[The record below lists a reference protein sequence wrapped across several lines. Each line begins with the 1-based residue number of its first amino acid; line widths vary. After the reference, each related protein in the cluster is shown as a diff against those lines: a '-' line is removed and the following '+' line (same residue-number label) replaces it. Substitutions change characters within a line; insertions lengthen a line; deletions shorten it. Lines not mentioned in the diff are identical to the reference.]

1 MLQSFDYFCHLILLL
16 FFTNKITVFE
26 PTLALGQGVNV
37 IKCMVNFLG
46 IKIYRTPMFLN
57 ECDDGTDK
65 WGFDG
70 IYPEPEKIVK
80 VFSWAQWDCVNQVSY

>member
-1 MLQSFDYFCHLILLL
+1 MHSI
-16 FFTNKITVFE
+16 
-26 PTLALGQGVNV
+26 NV
-37 IKCMVNFLG
+37 ICFLPFYLLSG

-80 VFSWAQWDCVNQVSY
+80 VFSWAQWDCVNQVCNVLFKS

>member
-1 MLQSFDYFCHLILLL
+1 
-16 FFTNKITVFE
+16 
-26 PTLALGQGVNV
+26 
-37 IKCMVNFLG
+37 
-46 IKIYRTPMFLN
+46 MFLN

-80 VFSWAQWDCVNQVSY
+80 VFSWAQWDCVHQVNFILIYFEASLRIYLALPV

>member
-1 MLQSFDYFCHLILLL
+1 
-16 FFTNKITVFE
+16 
-26 PTLALGQGVNV
+26 
-37 IKCMVNFLG
+37 
-46 IKIYRTPMFLN
+46 MFLN

>member
-1 MLQSFDYFCHLILLL
+1 MPTSYLTFLIY
-16 FFTNKITVFE
+16 I
-26 PTLALGQGVNV
+26 
-37 IKCMVNFLG
+37 LG

-80 VFSWAQWDCVNQVSY
+80 VFSWAQWDCVNQVSQLLTTSQNSQFLHQHLKPK